1 MAGRGEPK
9 QRLLL
14 LVYVLAMETDF
25 QDHVLGN
32 FWRWGVLSGKSAEK
46 HLTTLERIDQFKTR
60 GRREGQRAEEQALRE
75 PIPLPPPH
83 THAFFLLLIKH
94 RTRCFHT

>member
-46 HLTTLERIDQFKTR
+46 HLTTLERINGTTFSMA
-60 GRREGQRAEEQALRE
+60 EGKDGGLWALPRA
-75 PIPLPPPH
+75 
-83 THAFFLLLIKH
+83 LL
-94 RTRCFHT
+94 C